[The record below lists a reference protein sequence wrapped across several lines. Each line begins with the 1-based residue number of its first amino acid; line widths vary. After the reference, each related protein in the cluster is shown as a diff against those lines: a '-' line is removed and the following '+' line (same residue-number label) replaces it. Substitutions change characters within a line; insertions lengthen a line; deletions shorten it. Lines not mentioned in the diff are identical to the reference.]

1 MADEIGIH
9 PAVELLLKR
18 MESHPEEFMTS
29 EKAYNQSDSRVRK
42 MSSLYGDI
50 LNRAS
55 EEEAALL
62 RAAMNKIQLGLLH
75 NDLMDELLNGDERR
89 AKEEKEN
96 EYERHLK
103 QSLQHMKQQQ
113 SALGQYQ
120 NAMGHLG
127 SYQNQASATGL
138 VGRSPTSTL
147 MDEYVNN
154 GTINAAKI
162 EPTLSSSAI
171 NQIKKAL
178 GIKTK
183 EGE

>member
-1 MADEIGIH
+1 MADEPH
-9 PAVELLLKR
+9 DAVKLLLAR
-18 MESHPEEFMTS
+18 MDSHPEEFRLKDPS
-29 EKAYNQSDSRVRK
+29 YHDRWYNH
-42 MSSLYGDI
+42 MSAINTYGNEADI
-50 LNRAS
+50 
-55 EEEAALL
+55 AALNAKV
-62 RAAMNKIQLGLLH
+62 RDIRMAEIHEQI
-75 NDLMDELLNGDERR
+75 MDELLNGDERR
-89 AKEEKEN
+89 AQEEKEN
-96 EYERHLK
+96 EYERHLA
-103 QSLQHMKQQQ
+103 QSVQHMKQQQQQMAAQQ

-138 VGRSPTSTL
+138 VGQSPTRIL

-178 GIKTK
+178 KL
-183 EGE
+183 